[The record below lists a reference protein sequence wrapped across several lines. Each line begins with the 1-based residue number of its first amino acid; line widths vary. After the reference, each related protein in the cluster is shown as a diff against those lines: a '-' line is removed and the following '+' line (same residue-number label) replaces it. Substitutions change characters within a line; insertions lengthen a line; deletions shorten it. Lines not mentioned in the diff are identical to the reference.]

1 MTNMAEFSQWEVQ
14 RWERDYGNGPEPMWM
29 VTNIY
34 GNEVP
39 WHPTFDTEE
48 AAERAK
54 NALNALRWTED
65 DYLDNASEFTVAVNR
80 GVLSEFVIERTT
92 PPPSSTKRWKGVF
105 CAFKGHSVAT
115 MRHKVTGD
123 EYPKCSRCG
132 KWGVD
137 DA

>member
-1 MTNMAEFSQWEVQ
+1 
-14 RWERDYGNGPEPMWM
+14 M

-39 WHPTFDTEE
+39 WHPTYVTEE
-48 AAERAK
+48 SAERSK

-80 GVLSEFVIERTT
+80 GVLSDYVIERTT
-92 PPPSSTKRWKGVF
+92 TPPSAAQSWKGLF
-105 CAFKGHSVAT
+105 CAFKGHNVTT

-123 EYPKCSRCG
+123 EFPKCSRCG

-137 DA
+137 GR